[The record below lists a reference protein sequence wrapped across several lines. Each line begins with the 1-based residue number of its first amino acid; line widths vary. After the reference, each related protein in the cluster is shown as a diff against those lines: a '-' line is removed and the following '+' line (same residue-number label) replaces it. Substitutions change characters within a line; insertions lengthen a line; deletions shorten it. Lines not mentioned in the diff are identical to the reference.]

1 MNSHGKKPMSQLMLG
16 AIGVVFGDIG
26 TSPLYTLKEAFKS
39 GGAVTP
45 ENVMGI
51 LSMIAWSITIV
62 VTLKYVSL
70 VMKADNEGEGGI
82 LALMALATKVAPQKL
97 KYSLAIFGLLGAAM
111 FYGDSMITPAISV
124 LSAVEGLELVNP
136 NFSRFVMP
144 AAFVILI
151 ALFAIQK
158 RGTGK
163 IGVYFGPAMVVW
175 FGCLAILGLVQICKH
190 PFILMALS
198 PTSALRFANALAGN
212 RFCCDGF
219 GIPGSDGW

>member
-1 MNSHGKKPMSQLMLG
+1 MNSHGKKPMNQLMLG

-51 LSMIAWSITIV
+51 LSMIAWAITIV
-62 VTLKYVSL
+62 VTLKYVTI

-136 NFSRFVMP
+136 NFSKFVLP
-144 AAFVILI
+144 VAFAILI

-163 IGVYFGPAMVVW
+163 IGVYFGPAMTVW
-175 FGCLAILGLVQICKH
+175 FGCLALLGLIQGW
-190 PFILMALS
+190 LLS
-198 PTSALRFANALAGN
+198 
-212 RFCCDGF
+212 
-219 GIPGSDGW
+219 